1 MLRRTLF
8 RWLAALGVAPW
19 RSRPSAAA
27 DVRGLADADKET
39 LRALGAAVLP
49 RALGR
54 EKQDAI
60 VAGFLAWLRNYRAG
74 ADRGHGYGFSRLAIA
89 PESPAAGYAAQL
101 AAFEKAAREKGAPGF
116 DKLQGDD
123 RRALIDAALRA
134 AKVERLPERPDGRH
148 VASDLRAFFYRSS
161 EANDLCYRAEIG
173 KDTCRDLSDSPQA
186 PRKLAEG
193 GAAPNDTRA
202 ETRAR
207 RGDAGS

>member
-1 MLRRTLF
+1 MLRRTLL
-8 RWLAALGVAPW
+8 RWLAAFGLLPW
-19 RSRPSAAA
+19 RARPAAAAA
-27 DVRGLADADKET
+27 DIELSEGEKQA
-39 LRALGAAVLP
+39 LRALGTAVLP

-60 VAGFLAWLRNYRAG
+60 VAGFLVWLRGYRAG
-74 ADRGHGYGFSRLAIA
+74 ADRGHGYGVTRLATA
-89 PESPAAGYAAQL
+89 PQSPAASYGTQL
-101 AAFEKAAREKGAPGF
+101 AALEKAAAGF
-116 DKLQGDD
+116 ERLSLDD
-123 RRALIDAALRA
+123 QRALIDAGLRA

-148 VASDLRAFFYRSS
+148 VASDLMAFFYRSS